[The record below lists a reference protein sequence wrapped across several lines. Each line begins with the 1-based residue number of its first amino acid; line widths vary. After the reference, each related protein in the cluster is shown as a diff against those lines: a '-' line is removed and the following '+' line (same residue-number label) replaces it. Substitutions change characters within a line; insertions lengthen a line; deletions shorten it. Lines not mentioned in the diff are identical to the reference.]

1 MRHRVYSCAVLLL
14 LLFGCSSSV
23 GLPDPPPETGEQK
36 ENLCIGLALYG
47 VENDYMI
54 RFATA
59 AARYAEEQNIELEL
73 YAGDYDAAT
82 QIGQIES
89 MIEHPVDGIILVPQS
104 AVDSVSCVDKAAEA
118 GIPMIS
124 VNTRVEH
131 EKLASHIGSDDVEAG
146 KRLMEETAKA
156 LHGQGVAAVL
166 EGPVGQS
173 AQIDRREGIREVLQT
188 YEDIQVVSC
197 KTANWSEREAQVV
210 VRKWLETFDRL
221 DAIAAE
227 SDSMALGAV
236 SVCRELGRNDIV
248 IVGIDGSQE
257 GIRAVERGEM
267 LATVFQNAE
276 EQAQTALR
284 VIQDAVEG
292 RAVEPEYRVPLETVR
307 KSNAKDFL
315 TE

>member
-1 MRHRVYSCAVLLL
+1 M
-14 LLFGCSSSV
+14 
-23 GLPDPPPETGEQK
+23 
-36 ENLCIGLALYG
+36 
-47 VENDYMI
+47 
-54 RFATA
+54 
-59 AARYAEEQNIELEL
+59 
-73 YAGDYDAAT
+73 
-82 QIGQIES
+82 
-89 MIEHPVDGIILVPQS
+89 
-104 AVDSVSCVDKAAEA
+104 
-118 GIPMIS
+118 
-124 VNTRVEH
+124 
-131 EKLASHIGSDDVEAG
+131 
-146 KRLMEETAKA
+146 
-156 LHGQGVAAVL
+156 
-166 EGPVGQS
+166 
-173 AQIDRREGIREVLQT
+173 LQT

-236 SVCRELGRNDIV
+236 SVCQELGRNDIV